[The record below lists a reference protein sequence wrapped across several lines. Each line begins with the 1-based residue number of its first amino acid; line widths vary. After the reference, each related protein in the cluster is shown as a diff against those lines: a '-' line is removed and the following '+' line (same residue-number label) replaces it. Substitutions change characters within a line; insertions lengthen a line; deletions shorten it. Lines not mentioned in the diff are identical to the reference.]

1 MCNKFPR
8 APHSNKSKNSGMENR
23 HMVSARI
30 AAGLSQAELADKL
43 NVHVKSVISWEK
55 GNDISVN
62 NLIGLYETYGRKYS
76 MDFLLGYSDYTQIEN
91 EEIETLTGLSE
102 AAINRLRQQKKDLD
116 RWKDGRATS
125 IIRTLNLILET
136 EEGLEALQMIDNYV
150 FADFKL
156 TRFKERNIYK
166 HDNRHPKRRL
176 MRVRDKATLVKG
188 KSILKDV
195 SGTGLI
201 QAKDRT
207 TGNVQI
213 FEAKHLANAFLGSV
227 TECVVKLKEAL
238 ERNK

>member
-1 MCNKFPR
+1 MRSKTSR
-8 APHSNKSKNSGMENR
+8 SPHSNESKYSGMKNKNLIF
-23 HMVSARI
+23 ARK
-30 AAGLSQAELADKL
+30 AAGFTQEGLAGKI
-43 NVHVKSVISWEK
+43 NVTPRSVNSWEN
-55 GNDISVN
+55 GGEISVN
-62 NLIGLYETYGRKYS
+62 HLIELYETFNRKYS
-76 MDFLLGYSDYTQIEN
+76 MDFLLGYTEYTKIGN
-91 EEIETLTGLSE
+91 EEIGRLTGLSE

-116 RWKDGRATS
+116 QWKDGRATS
-125 IIRTLNLILET
+125 IIRMLNLILET